1 MNVNSKIQIRYG
13 PILLF
18 ALMIP
23 FVVIFAILVVGPYFG
38 NMDDGRLLTYAT
50 GGGPFQFANDLAGGT
65 GTGFIR
71 WSSMF
76 LIWPI
81 YWLGSVAGSTWFFVA
96 NAVLVFVCTSIFGLS
111 LARLMGWKNSWVL
124 LSFIA
129 AAFTWPYSAELFF
142 FPSLSEKG
150 IILGA
155 GLLFWWVSQAPR
167 FESRL
172 FYWMSFIAVV
182 AFAFSSKTQ
191 IVVFIPAII
200 FSLWVKHPSTH
211 ASLSIRRR
219 ILVTCTLFLFS
230 ASALFLAL
238 NGSYTQ
244 STQGSVDLDF
254 LRDTRFLLLISI
266 SGLYALA
273 LLIRAR
279 LAINCFMDW
288 VPMVML
294 LSISG
299 AFVVWDIRNYFL
311 AIAGVMVGSAVGT
324 IVGWMQPSSK
334 QVGVAIALSIVAC
347 AWLLI
352 RLPTVFGSL
361 ASVGDFLTD
370 PIIQRLETEHAA
382 VYVTC
387 MEAPDHYNKY
397 AADKEING
405 FEFVFLGDRESLLT
419 SDKNSNSEFVLADSR
434 LCPWTRESTN
444 AQVVWTNGTQ
454 GAFQLYELSN

>member
-1 MNVNSKIQIRYG
+1 MN
-13 PILLF
+13 
-18 ALMIP
+18 
-23 FVVIFAILVVGPYFG
+23 
-38 NMDDGRLLTYAT
+38 
-50 GGGPFQFANDLAGGT
+50 
-65 GTGFIR
+65 
-71 WSSMF
+71 
-76 LIWPI
+76 
-81 YWLGSVAGSTWFFVA
+81 
-96 NAVLVFVCTSIFGLS
+96 
-111 LARLMGWKNSWVL
+111 
-124 LSFIA
+124 
-129 AAFTWPYSAELFF
+129 
-142 FPSLSEKG
+142 
-150 IILGA
+150 
-155 GLLFWWVSQAPR
+155 
-167 FESRL
+167 
-172 FYWMSFIAVV
+172 
-182 AFAFSSKTQ
+182 
-191 IVVFIPAII
+191 
-200 FSLWVKHPSTH
+200 
-211 ASLSIRRR
+211 
-219 ILVTCTLFLFS
+219 
-230 ASALFLAL
+230 
-238 NGSYTQ
+238 
-244 STQGSVDLDF
+244 
-254 LRDTRFLLLISI
+254 
-266 SGLYALA
+266 
-273 LLIRAR
+273 
-279 LAINCFMDW
+279 W
-288 VPMVML
+288 VPLVML

-361 ASVGDFLTD
+361 ASVGDFLTA
-370 PIIQRLETEHAA
+370 PIIQRLEAEHAA